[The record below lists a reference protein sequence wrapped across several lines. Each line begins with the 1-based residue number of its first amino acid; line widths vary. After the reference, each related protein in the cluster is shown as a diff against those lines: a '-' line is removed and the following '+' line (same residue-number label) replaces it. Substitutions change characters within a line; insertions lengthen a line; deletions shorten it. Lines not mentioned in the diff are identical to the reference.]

1 MSMTEGEA
9 MVMATP
15 AHPIAKPVPSAGCGN
30 PALQPHC
37 AAGDREESAN
47 HCGNLR
53 WLYPALVRHNQQA
66 DHEGFPAGCALIEVH
81 VGELKQLFNSMDPT
95 PFRAR
100 DLDPRAEEF
109 IAGWASELHADVP
122 LGLVV
127 HVDHGATSPA
137 ETAVLQE
144 AVREFFRQRAVV
156 TRRRLRQ
163 LLQVGRTSLLIGV
176 AALAASIVLGDIAGG
191 LLADTRF
198 AGIFRESLLIGGWV
212 AMWRPLEVFLY
223 DWWPVR
229 AEARRFDRLG
239 DMTVRIVP
247 AATQ

>member
-1 MSMTEGEA
+1 LDG
-9 MVMATP
+9 
-15 AHPIAKPVPSAGCGN
+15 
-30 PALQPHC
+30 L
-37 AAGDREESAN
+37 
-47 HCGNLR
+47 
-53 WLYPALVRHNQQA
+53 
-66 DHEGFPAGCALIEVH
+66 PAGCALIEVH

-109 IAGWASELHADVP
+109 IAGWASELHANVP

-127 HVDHGATSPA
+127 HVDQAAVSPDEA
-137 ETAVLQE
+137 AVLQE
-144 AVREFFRQRAVV
+144 AVREFFKQRAVV

-163 LLQVGRTSLLIGV
+163 LLQVGRTSLLIGI
-176 AALAASIVLGDIAGG
+176 AALAASIVLGDIGSSM
-191 LLADTRF
+191 LANTRF
-198 AGIFRESLLIGGWV
+198 GGIFRESLLIGGWV

-239 DMTVRIVP
+239 DMAVRIVP
-247 AATQ
+247 SAGQ